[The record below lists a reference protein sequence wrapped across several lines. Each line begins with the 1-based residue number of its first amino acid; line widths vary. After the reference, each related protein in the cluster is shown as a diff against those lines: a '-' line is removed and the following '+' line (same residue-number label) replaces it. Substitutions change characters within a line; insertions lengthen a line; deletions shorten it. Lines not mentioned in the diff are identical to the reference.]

1 MSQRERLLGRRLP
14 PTEVIIRVEFGP
26 AADAAEAEHRDAV
39 HALTNLRLAGL
50 DVADAEGRAAT
61 ARAALVPFC
70 EVLQVHPIAADLFEQ
85 LVGDHPPSE
94 EQRRRGDQWNTATF
108 APALLAACIGVD
120 EVDPMTEKDWREW
133 WTTPRAAAA
142 GELGKLFDTCLQ
154 VNDRSPDVQVGKG

>member
-14 PTEVIIRVEFGP
+14 PTEVVIRVEFGADAE
-26 AADAAEAEHRDAV
+26 AADAEHRDATTTV
-39 HALTNLRLAGL
+39 TNLRLMGVDASEAEVR
-50 DVADAEGRAAT
+50 VAAA
-61 ARAALVPFC
+61 REALLPFC

-85 LVGDHPPSE
+85 LVGDHPPTD
-94 EQRRRGDQWNTATF
+94 EQRARGDQWNVNTF
-108 APALLAACIGVD
+108 APALLAACIGQD